1 MLYELPL
8 LVLTNIISLS
18 MALVILFARTLSPA
32 IRTALII
39 TIVSLVAW
47 QDMIFIADHSTSNLV
62 LLNNLIFVGPTIAVV
77 GFYLFL
83 HRFDV
88 GKHKQSTNR
97 IHKRLTLAFA
107 TGTIMQVIALLTM
120 QIFVMVTYAGNGT
133 YEFTRGYGYYLYII
147 GLMVALIS
155 LVVRLIVSVLA
166 SRKRVKE
173 HRALVVVLYTV
184 LIACVWGISF
194 NVIYPMVTNSQAL
207 ISLGVLTIDIFAI
220 GFTLSVFGSRLLDVK
235 LYAVRTV
242 VYILAIATLAAVYAL
257 LAFSVSQ
264 WLFAAAS
271 ASQQAVL
278 NVSLALLLA
287 FIFQPI
293 KLFFDRI
300 TNHLFFRDNYDIGAF
315 YARLSR
321 LLTSTTDLKDL
332 LRQAA
337 TEVSRTMKSEYGS
350 FFVYDKNH
358 HVTAGTTAI
367 HQHLSTNEAHLIDDY
382 VAEYGDKP
390 IITEQVERRSALR
403 RLLTRGNIAIA
414 LPLVRGND
422 NQVIGYLFLGDHQSS
437 NYTHRDIGALET
449 IADELVIAI
458 QNALSV
464 KEVKEL
470 NENLQQRID
479 EATKELRESNEQL
492 QKLDEAKD
500 EFVSM
505 ASHQLRTPLTSVKG
519 YISMVLEGDAGKI
532 SDAQRHLLSEA
543 FISSERMV
551 HLINDFLNVSRL
563 QTGKFMIDRRLVD
576 LSHITEQEVASL
588 QTTAKAHDL
597 KLRYKKPTR
606 FPSLYI
612 DEGKIRQ
619 VIMNFI
625 DNAIYY
631 SSERSTVTIGLEVVD
646 GSAILTVHNEGMGVP
661 KEEQSHLFTK
671 FFRATNA
678 RRQRPDGTGVGLFL
692 AKRVITEHGGS
703 MVFSSELNKGA
714 TFGFRLPVK
723 KLSTPPPVET
733 ED

>member
-1 MLYELPL
+1 M
-8 LVLTNIISLS
+8 T
-18 MALVILFARTLSPA
+18 IL
-32 IRTALII
+32 
-39 TIVSLVAW
+39 SLVAW
-47 QDMIFIADHSTSNLV
+47 QDMIFIADHSDQNLV
-62 LLNNLIFVGPTIAVV
+62 LLNSLVFVWPTIAVV

-83 HRFDV
+83 HKFGI
-88 GKHKQSTNR
+88 GKHNSKIKNV
-97 IHKRLTLAFA
+97 HKRLTMAFIV
-107 TGTIMQVIALLTM
+107 GTALQVIALLTM
-120 QIFVMVTYAGNGT
+120 RIFEAVVYTGSGE
-133 YEFTRGYGYYLYII
+133 YEFTRGYGYYIYIA
-147 GLMVALIS
+147 GLLIALLS
-155 LVVRLIVSVLA
+155 LVTHLVVSVLA
-166 SRKRVKE
+166 TSKRAKE

-184 LIACVWGISF
+184 LVACVWGITF
-194 NVIYPMVTNSQAL
+194 NVIYPMLTNSQAL
-207 ISLGVLTIDIFAI
+207 ISLGVITIDIFAI
-220 GFTLSVFGSRLLDVK
+220 GFTLSVFGGRLLDIK

-242 VYILAIATLAAVYAL
+242 VYILAIGTLAVVYAVI
-257 LAFSVSQ
+257 AFSVSQ
-264 WLFAAAS
+264 WLSVAATP
-271 ASQQAVL
+271 SQQATL
-278 NVSLALLLA
+278 NVGLALLLA

-293 KLFFDRI
+293 KQFFDKV
-300 TNHLFFRDNYDIGAF
+300 TNRLFFRDNYDIGAF
-315 YARLSR
+315 YARLSQ
-321 LLTSTTDLKDL
+321 LLTSTTDLKVL
-332 LRQAA
+332 LQQAA
-337 TEVSRTMKSEYGS
+337 SEISKTMKSENAL
-350 FFVYDKNH
+350 FFVYNKNQ
-358 HVTAGTTAI
+358 HVTTSGTLAHT
-367 HQHLSTNEAHLIDDY
+367 HLSPKDAHVIDAY
-382 VAEYGDKP
+382 VAEHGDHP
-390 IITEQVERRSALR
+390 IVTEQLEKQNGLR
-403 RLLTRGNIAIA
+403 RLLSRSNIAIV
-414 LPLVRGND
+414 LPLLRGND

-437 NYTHRDIGALET
+437 NYTHRDISALET

-464 KEVKEL
+464 QEVKEL
-470 NENLQQRID
+470 NETLQQRID

-576 LSHITEQEVASL
+576 LAHITEQEVASL

-631 SSERSTVTIGLEVVD
+631 SSERSTVTIGLELVD

-678 RRQRPDGTGVGLFL
+678 RKQRPDGTGVGLFL
-692 AKRVITEHGGS
+692 AKKVITEHGGS
-703 MVFSSELNKGA
+703 MVFSSEMNKGA